1 MGARTMT
8 SMESQTPA
16 QAEAADGAPAR
27 QVDWWHREHPTF
39 VALTGFF
46 AGMLYV
52 TAVPGGFIGLLRLAL
67 PYDQAVEWF
76 GWVAVS
82 VLLPVVLVVLP
93 RTRRFGKY
101 MFLGMAL
108 TALVVLGV
116 ASLVLWLMIA
126 TD

>member
-1 MGARTMT
+1 MT
-8 SMESQTPA
+8 GMEPQTPA
-16 QAEAADGAPAR
+16 QPEVAESAPAR

-39 VALTGFF
+39 AALMGFF

-76 GWVAVS
+76 GWIALSLIVPIGLVAW
-82 VLLPVVLVVLP
+82 P

-101 MFLGMAL
+101 MLLGMAL

-126 TD
+126 TDR